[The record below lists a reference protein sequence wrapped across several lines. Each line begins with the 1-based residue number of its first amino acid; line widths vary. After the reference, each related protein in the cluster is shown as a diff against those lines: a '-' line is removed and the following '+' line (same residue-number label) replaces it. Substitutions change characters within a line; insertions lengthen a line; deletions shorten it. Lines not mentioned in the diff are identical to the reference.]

1 MDFSAFGFV
10 RVAAV
15 TPVVTVADP
24 AANAAAMLSAYAE
37 ASADAA
43 IVLFPE
49 LAITGYTCEDLFLG
63 DDLRRA
69 TRAALADVARQSDE
83 RCLVVGAPWWLA
95 DGRMLNCAFVC
106 RDGGVIGAV
115 PKLAQP
121 NYEEFYEKRWFASGA
136 GVAEEARL
144 GEWAFPLDAGLLFQ
158 IGEAGQPD
166 TDAVRF
172 GIEICEDL
180 WAPKPPSADLALAGA
195 EIVLNPSASTELV
208 AKADYR
214 RDLVRMQ
221 SARTI
226 CGYVYAGAG
235 PTESTKDVV
244 FGGHLLAAEDGL
256 LLSESPRFRLEGAAL
271 TVDIDC
277 GRLRHARQRNA
288 TFAQT
293 PRDVA
298 SVRVVQAGAL
308 PALGRIGRNY
318 PRQPFVPADEAE
330 FDARAKEILA
340 IQATGLARRMMAA
353 QAERLVVGLSGGLD
367 STLAFLVCLDA
378 LAARKLDNERLAALT
393 MPGPGTTPHTL
404 ESARSL
410 AAAVGV
416 ALREVPIHDAVGVH
430 LADLGH
436 GGDADVTFE
445 NAQAR
450 ERTQLLFDTANQVDG
465 IVVGTG
471 DLSELALGWCTF
483 NADHMAGYN
492 VNAGVPK
499 TLVAYLVRWFARHRA
514 EEPLASVLK
523 RVLDTPIT
531 PELVPAKPGGEI
543 AQPTEA
549 IIGPYELHDFFLYH
563 FMRHGAGAAKIL
575 ALATHAFRGE
585 RDEEEIRRWLGVFFR
600 RFFAAQFKRTTLP
613 PGPKVGTVSLSPR
626 GDWRMPDEASV
637 AAFLG
642 TRTRREGP
650 RPDYS

>member
-1 MDFSAFGFV
+1 MKFSGLGFV
-10 RVAAV
+10 RVTAV
-15 TPVVTVADP
+15 APPVVVADP
-24 AANAAAMLSAYAE
+24 AANAAAILRAYGNAPE
-37 ASADAA
+37 DASV
-43 IVLFPE
+43 VLFPE
-49 LAITGYTCEDLFLG
+49 LAVTGYTCEDLFLG
-63 DDLRRA
+63 DDLKRA
-69 TRAALADVARQSDE
+69 TMAALIEVARGADH

-106 RDGGVIGAV
+106 RDGAVVGAV

-144 GEWAFPLDAGLLFQ
+144 GQWAFPLDAGLLFQ
-158 IGEAGQPD
+158 VGQAGQPD
-166 TDAVRF
+166 AHAFRF

-195 EIVLNPSASTELV
+195 EVVLNPSASTELV

-244 FGGHLLAAEDGL
+244 FGGHLLAAEDGQL
-256 LLSESPRFRLEGAAL
+256 LGQAERFRLEGAQL

-288 TFAQT
+288 TFAQA
-293 PRDVA
+293 PRDPTA
-298 SVRVVQAGAL
+298 VRIVPTGTL
-308 PALGRIGRNY
+308 PALAAIDRDY
-318 PRQPFVPADEAE
+318 PKQPFVPTDEAE
-330 FDARAKEILA
+330 FDARAQDILA
-340 IQATGLARRMMAA
+340 IQSTGLARRMMAA
-353 QAERLVVGLSGGLD
+353 GAERLVIGLSGGLD

-378 LAARKLDNERLAALT
+378 LRALQMDSERLVALT

-410 AAAVGV
+410 AAAAGV
-416 ALREVPIHDAVGVH
+416 ALKEVPIHDAVRGH
-430 LADLGH
+430 LADLDH
-436 GGDADVTFE
+436 SGDADVTFE

-450 ERTQLLFDTANQVDG
+450 ERTQILFNKANQVNG

-499 TLVAYLVRWFARHRA
+499 TLVAYLVRWYARHIA
-514 EEPLASVLK
+514 GKPLDSVLR

-531 PELVPAKPGGEI
+531 PELVPAGPGDAV

-563 FMRHGAGAAKIL
+563 FMRHGAGTGKIL

-585 RDEEEIRRWLGVFFR
+585 RDEKEIRRWLTVFFR

-637 AAFLG
+637 AAFLSDEDTTG
-642 TRTRREGP
+642 GP
-650 RPDYS
+650 KK

>member
-10 RVAAV
+10 RVAAAA
-15 TPVVTVADP
+15 PVVSVADP
-24 AANAAAMLSAYAE
+24 AANAAAVLRAYA
-37 ASADAA
+37 AAPADAA
-43 IVLFPE
+43 VVLFPE
-49 LAITGYTCEDLFLG
+49 LAITGYTCEDLFLSG
-63 DDLRRA
+63 DLKRA
-69 TRAALADVARQSDE
+69 TLAALIEVARSSDR
-83 RCLVVGAPWWLA
+83 RCLVVGAPWWLP

-106 RDGGVIGAV
+106 RDGAVVGAV

-121 NYEEFYEKRWFASGA
+121 NYEEFYEKRWFASGM
-136 GVAEEARL
+136 GIAEEARL
-144 GEWAFPLDAGLLFQ
+144 GQWAFPLEARLLFEV
-158 IGEAGQPD
+158 GEVGQPE
-166 TDAVRF
+166 TAAFRF

-221 SARTI
+221 SARAI

-244 FGGHLLAAEDGL
+244 FGGHLLAAEDGVL
-256 LLSESPRFRLEGAAL
+256 LAQAPRFRLEGAGL
-271 TVDIDC
+271 TADIDC
-277 GRLRHARQRNA
+277 SRLRHARRRNA
-288 TFAQT
+288 TFAQM
-293 PRDVA
+293 PRDGA
-298 SVRVVQAGAL
+298 PKIVRTGAL
-308 PALGRIGRNY
+308 PSLATLERDY
-318 PRQPFVPADEAE
+318 PKQPFVPTDEAE
-330 FDARAKEILA
+330 FDARAQDILA
-340 IQATGLARRMMAA
+340 IQSTGLARRMMAA
-353 QAERLVVGLSGGLD
+353 AARRLVIGLSGGLD
-367 STLAFLVCLDA
+367 STLAFLVCADA
-378 LAARKLDNERLAALT
+378 LATQEMGPERLVALT

-410 AAAVGV
+410 ATALGV
-416 ALREVPIHDAVGVH
+416 ALKEVPIHDAVAAH

-499 TLVAYLVRWFARHRA
+499 TLVAYLVRWYALHRA
-514 EEPLASVLK
+514 DERLAAVLQ

-531 PELVPAKPGGEI
+531 PELMPAGPGDAV

-563 FMRHGAGAAKIL
+563 FMRHGAGAGKIL
-575 ALATHAFRGE
+575 ALATHAFAGE
-585 RDEEEIRRWLGVFFR
+585 RDEKDIRHWLGVFFR
-600 RFFAAQFKRTTLP
+600 RFFVAQFKRTTLP

-637 AAFLG
+637 AAFLNNEDMTG
-642 TRTRREGP
+642 GP
-650 RPDYS
+650 RQ